1 VAKSDSAGD
10 LYLREDL
17 AAPKGKGPM
26 DRRAMVDVAGPID
39 NTPLGWSHAIVL
51 MNTCMV
57 MFLEGHDMQVTSYAA
72 PAIIKAWHLTSADFG
87 PVFGFGLLGYFLGA
101 TILGHLGDRK
111 ENVVG
116 RNQFFKNSTAQ

>member
-1 VAKSDSAGD
+1 VTKSDSAGD

-57 MFLEGHDMQVTSYAA
+57 MFLAQRRRRNRAGNGTCEQLTRNAA
-72 PAIIKAWHLTSADFG
+72 RI
-87 PVFGFGLLGYFLGA
+87 
-101 TILGHLGDRK
+101 
-111 ENVVG
+111 
-116 RNQFFKNSTAQ
+116 

>member
-1 VAKSDSAGD
+1 VTKSDSAGD

-26 DRRAMVDVAGPID
+26 DRRAMVDVAAPID

-57 MFLEGHDMQVTSYAA
+57 MFLEGHDMQVTSHAA
-72 PAIIKAWHLTSADFG
+72 LAIIKTWHLTSTDFG
-87 PVFGFGLLGYFLGA
+87 HNHITEPRY
-101 TILGHLGDRK
+101 
-111 ENVVG
+111 
-116 RNQFFKNSTAQ
+116 